1 MPILQNA
8 KKALRQSMKHE
19 KLNQTIKAEIHSL
32 RVKLRK
38 AVTAKKIDEAKEV
51 VKLIGKKLDKAQSK
65 KIFKKNTV
73 GRLKSRMMQKVNS
86 LKIS

>member
-8 KKALRQSMKHE
+8 KKALRQSVKHE

-38 AVTAKKIDEAKEV
+38 AVTGKKIDEAKEV

-73 GRLKSRMMQKVNS
+73 ARLKSRMMQKVNA

>member
-8 KKALRQSMKHE
+8 KKALRQSVKHE
-19 KLNQTIKAEIHSL
+19 KRNQTIKAEIRSL

-51 VKLIGKKLDKAQSK
+51 ARLIGKKLDKATTK
-65 KIFKKNTV
+65 KIFKRNTAA
-73 GRLKSRMMQKVNS
+73 RLKSRMMKNINA